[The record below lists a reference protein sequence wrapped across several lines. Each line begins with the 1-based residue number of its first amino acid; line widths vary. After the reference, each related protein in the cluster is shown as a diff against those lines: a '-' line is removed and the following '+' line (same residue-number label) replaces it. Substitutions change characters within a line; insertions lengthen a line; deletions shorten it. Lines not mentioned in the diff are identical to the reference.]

1 MATYIETVARL
12 SLATAMR
19 RNVRT
24 VTSRAFTREEIT
36 KIIGGLP

>member
-1 MATYIETVARL
+1 MATYVSFVKWTDQGI
-12 SLATAMR
+12 
-19 RNVRT
+19 RT